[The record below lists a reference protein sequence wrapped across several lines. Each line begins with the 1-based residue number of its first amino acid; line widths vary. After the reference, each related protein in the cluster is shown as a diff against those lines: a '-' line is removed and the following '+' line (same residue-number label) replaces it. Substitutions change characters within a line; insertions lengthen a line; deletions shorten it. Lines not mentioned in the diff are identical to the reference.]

1 MRLLLIIVILTIYV
15 NFSMAKIILLDDNDS
30 LNKIDQPT
38 KVSKE
43 TEINNTNDKD
53 KIVYGK
59 PYTVFGVTYYPLDY
73 IHKYEEEGI
82 ASWYGANF
90 HGKLTSSKEIYNMY
104 DMTAAHKLLPLGST
118 VLVKSLE
125 NDKEVVVRIN
135 DRGPFVKD
143 RIIDLSYK
151 AAQELGIVE
160 KGTGR
165 VRLTLLSESP
175 NEYVLNGKKVDL
187 DKGNF
192 YIQIGA
198 FIDKKNAENLAAKFV
213 TANIVEA
220 DVKGQK
226 FYRVRLVG
234 FESRRSAEVKLITI
248 EKSFPGA
255 FIIAE

>member
-1 MRLLLIIVILTIYV
+1 MKYIIVFIIMLIYAV
-15 NFSMAKIILLDDNDS
+15 NINAKIIILDDQEEIPSKSESSNIDQTNGK
-30 LNKIDQPT
+30 NKIE
-38 KVSKE
+38 SM
-43 TEINNTNDKD
+43 
-53 KIVYGK
+53 VYGK

-82 ASWYGANF
+82 ASWYGADF
-90 HGKLTSSKEIYNMY
+90 HGKLTSSKEIYNMH

-125 NDKEVVVRIN
+125 NGKEIVVRIN

-151 AAQELGIVE
+151 AAKEIGIAD
-160 KGTGR
+160 KGTGK
-165 VRLTLLSESP
+165 VKITLLSESP
-175 NEYVLNGKKVDL
+175 KEFVMNGKPIDINR
-187 DKGNF
+187 GNF

-198 FIDKKNAENLAAKFV
+198 FVEKNNAEILAAKFLNS
-213 TANIVEA
+213 NIVEA
-220 DVKGQK
+220 NIKGQK

-234 FESRRSAEVKLITI
+234 FESRQSAEVKLITI

-255 FIIAE
+255 FVVAE